1 MPVPDRLAQV
11 DHLDARARARG
22 SEGRFVAAVVVGED
36 DERAF
41 RQHREAIDIGLDGR
55 RQHDARPVI
64 VGKDQRPF
72 DRARAEHDP
81 FRADAPQALP
91 HRAFALGERHMIA
104 EALQPDEI
112 VVVVVTGDRRSRQ
125 HLDVLETGQ
134 RMRRARNP
142 FASRLAVDLCLAD
155 QQAPAELAL
164 HVRQDHAGPRPARLH
179 RRAQP
184 RGTRADDQEI
194 AVGMAALVVLG
205 IGVSGRA
212 AQAAHAANEFLVDA
226 VPPRTRPHERLVVE
240 AGRKELRKQTRKGAD
255 VDAKARPAV
264 LAFRDEPFEELGLGR
279 PHVRFPPSALAQ
291 RDQGVWLLH
300 ARAQDPSRAVVLE
313 APGDQMHPVREQ
325 GRRERIARVSGVA
338 HPVEPKTQ
346 HAVPLDPAAPRQ
358 SKLLGHGLRSP
369 GASGRSPGA

>member
-1 MPVPDRLAQV
+1 MV
-11 DHLDARARARG
+11 
-22 SEGRFVAAVVVGED
+22 
-36 DERAF
+36 
-41 RQHREAIDIGLDGR
+41 
-55 RQHDARPVI
+55 
-64 VGKDQRPF
+64 
-72 DRARAEHDP
+72 
-81 FRADAPQALP
+81 
-91 HRAFALGERHMIA
+91 A

-112 VVVVVTGDRRSRQ
+112 VVVVVPGDRRSRQ

-164 HVRQDHAGPRPARLH
+164 HVRQDHAAPRAARLH
-179 RRAQP
+179 RRVQP

-194 AVGMAALVVLG
+194 AVGMAGLVAL
-205 IGVSGRA
+205 GVGVFGGA
-212 AQAAHAANEFLVDA
+212 AQAAHAANELFVDA
-226 VPPRTRPHERLVVE
+226 VPPRARPHERLVVE
-240 AGRKELRKQTRKGAD
+240 AGRKELGEQSRKGAD

-279 PHVRFPPSALAQ
+279 PHVRFPPGAFAQ
-291 RDQGVWLLH
+291 RDQGVRLLD
-300 ARAQDPSRAVVLE
+300 ARAQDSSRAVVLE

-338 HPVEPKTQ
+338 HPVEPKAQ
-346 HAVPLDPAAPRQ
+346 HAVALNPAAPCQ
-358 SKLLGHGLRSP
+358 SKLLSHGLRSP